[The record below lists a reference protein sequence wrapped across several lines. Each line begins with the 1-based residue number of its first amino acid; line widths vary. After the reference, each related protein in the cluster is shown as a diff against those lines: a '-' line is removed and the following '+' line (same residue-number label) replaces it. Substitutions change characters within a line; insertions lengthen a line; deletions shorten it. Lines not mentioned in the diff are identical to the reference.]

1 MSLGTIVYLIL
12 SLFSIIFGVLY
23 FLHPRNSSIIFLL
36 FGMIAPTSNQFMDFT
51 SFSGVYFYDYFFLSL
66 TIYYIINVAIK
77 KYFLRSNIYN
87 IIFFMSFLLFYLVF
101 AIFSS
106 VPFDKYLLRD
116 LRPFLTLFYG
126 IVCID
131 LVRKNKVSLSII
143 LNILI
148 VTFVFKLFFFIFL
161 LLGVSFSDIY
171 YQNNAF
177 RYFDAS
183 TFVAALFLI
192 VIVFKKKSFISNV
205 SKYKLNII
213 IVLSIII
220 VLISNLRII
229 LAALLFVYLVVNH
242 KNLFKKALIVISAIF
257 LFVMYSDLMQAERVI
272 NALDFKE
279 LLIQFATRFTPAFD
293 KISIMSSYQYLYGLG
308 IGTYF
313 EIPWFEYRG
322 LDSKLNTIDSTYLT
336 FFVKYGLLSIG
347 ILFLFFRVLLKNIK
361 DVLLRKSIVVF
372 YLILFVT
379 MSILYQSGA
388 VFQILFL
395 NMLMISINNEDTT
408 HFIPINS

>member
-36 FGMIAPTSNQFMDFT
+36 LGMITPTSNQFMDFT
-51 SFSGVYFYDYFFLSL
+51 SYSGVYFYDYFFLSL
-66 TIYYIINVAIK
+66 TIYYVINVAIK

-87 IIFFMSFLLFYLVF
+87 IIFFMSFFLFYLVF

-242 KNLFKKALIVISAIF
+242 KNLFKKALIIISAIF

-279 LLIQFATRFTPAFD
+279 LLIQFATRFSPAFD

>member
-1 MSLGTIVYLIL
+1 M
-12 SLFSIIFGVLY
+12 
-23 FLHPRNSSIIFLL
+23 
-36 FGMIAPTSNQFMDFT
+36 
-51 SFSGVYFYDYFFLSL
+51 
-66 TIYYIINVAIK
+66 
-77 KYFLRSNIYN
+77 
-87 IIFFMSFLLFYLVF
+87 
-101 AIFSS
+101 
-106 VPFDKYLLRD
+106 
-116 LRPFLTLFYG
+116 
-126 IVCID
+126 
-131 LVRKNKVSLSII
+131 
-143 LNILI
+143 
-148 VTFVFKLFFFIFL
+148 
-161 LLGVSFSDIY
+161 
-171 YQNNAF
+171 
-177 RYFDAS
+177 
-183 TFVAALFLI
+183 
-192 VIVFKKKSFISNV
+192 
-205 SKYKLNII
+205 
-213 IVLSIII
+213 
-220 VLISNLRII
+220 ISNLRII

-242 KNLFKKALIVISAIF
+242 KNLFKKALIIISAIF

-279 LLIQFATRFTPAFD
+279 LLIQFATRFSPAFD

>member
-1 MSLGTIVYLIL
+1 
-12 SLFSIIFGVLY
+12 
-23 FLHPRNSSIIFLL
+23 
-36 FGMIAPTSNQFMDFT
+36 MDFT
-51 SFSGVYFYDYFFLSL
+51 SYSGVYFYDYFFLSL
-66 TIYYIINVAIK
+66 TIYYVINVAIK

-87 IIFFMSFLLFYLVF
+87 IIFFMSFFLFYLVF

-131 LVRKNKVSLSII
+131 LVRKNKVSLNII

-171 YQNNAF
+171 YQSNAF

-279 LLIQFATRFTPAFD
+279 LLIQFATRFSPAFD